1 MRINTWMLH
10 GASDSVRLPIGLM
23 NLVNSMMMCK
33 GQVAFYC
40 ADSDLMMTNG
50 NNYETRK
57 PISM

>member
-1 MRINTWMLH
+1 MMLH

-50 NNYETRK
+50 SNYDTK
-57 PISM
+57 TNINVIPKG